1 MKICTIKT
9 FAIALLAAAT
19 APLTLAAKTG
29 DRFES
34 DGIFYEV
41 LSEQELTVEVARG
54 EYLYDEEEG
63 ETYSYTGDI
72 VIPPTVEYDG
82 KTYTVTAIGDFAF
95 CMWDFPAG
103 GSDNYFHHEP
113 NILGEGISSI
123 SIPSTVTSIG
133 LHAFL
138 GCVKL
143 TSIIIPESVTEI
155 DDSAFAY
162 CSSLSDVN
170 LPSSLQVISG
180 NMFEECSSLEHID
193 IPASVTYIGYQAFCG
208 CSSLKELTIPE
219 SVTTISD
226 MAFYF
231 CTSLTSIN
239 IPAALTSIE
248 ETAFNN
254 CSSIENF
261 IVDAGN
267 TALLSLDGVVYDREM
282 TALLHFPA
290 ARTGSFTI
298 PENVTMIGNYSF
310 SYCQNLEE
318 IIIPE
323 SVTAIGWGAFQGCKS
338 LKSMTIPQNVASIEF
353 HAFSGCSSLEQVLVP
368 QMITS
373 IKDGCFSYCSNLQTI
388 LIPESVT
395 SIERFAFEECTSLT
409 SINLPDGLTTIGD
422 RAFLNCSSLKE
433 IHFPTSLKDVTYLPF
448 TSCTGFTDV
457 YCYWE
462 EPLYFNPDFPECV
475 YKNATLHV
483 PESSFIKYINC
494 NPWSRFHN
502 YAPMAGIDD
511 IKACDFRVKAIDGC
525 IIVEGAEDAGAAEI
539 RVTDLSGRT
548 VYAGRDTHIGPLPQG
563 LYIVTAGPATL
574 KIRL

>member
-9 FAIALLAAAT
+9 FAIALLAGQ
-19 APLTLAAKTG
+19 PPPEE
-29 DRFES
+29 DP
-34 DGIFYEV
+34 
-41 LSEQELTVEVARG
+41 TVEVARG

-143 TSIIIPESVTEI
+143 TSIMTEI

-298 PENVTMIGNYSF
+298 PENVTMGRQYSECGVYRISCF
-310 SYCQNLEE
+310 FRLLISRADTVAANDHIYQ
-318 IIIPE
+318 
-323 SVTAIGWGAFQGCKS
+323 GWMFLLLQQS
-338 LKSMTIPQNVASIEF
+338 SDNS
-353 HAFSGCSSLEQVLVP
+353 HSGKC
-368 QMITS
+368 
-373 IKDGCFSYCSNLQTI
+373 DFN
-388 LIPESVT
+388 
-395 SIERFAFEECTSLT
+395 
-409 SINLPDGLTTIGD
+409 
-422 RAFLNCSSLKE
+422 RAFR
-433 IHFPTSLKDVTYLPF
+433 IRRVHI
-448 TSCTGFTDV
+448 TDG
-457 YCYWE
+457 
-462 EPLYFNPDFPECV
+462 
-475 YKNATLHV
+475 H
-483 PESSFIKYINC
+483 
-494 NPWSRFHN
+494 
-502 YAPMAGIDD
+502 
-511 IKACDFRVKAIDGC
+511 
-525 IIVEGAEDAGAAEI
+525 
-539 RVTDLSGRT
+539 
-548 VYAGRDTHIGPLPQG
+548 Q
-563 LYIVTAGPATL
+563 PA
-574 KIRL
+574 